1 MRNRVR
7 LRITPATVIASIAL
21 LVALGGTSIAAV
33 TATAPSNS
41 VNTAALKNSAVTNPK
56 IANNAV
62 TGSKV
67 KNGSL
72 QKADFASGQIPAG
85 KTGPPGPEGPAGPAG
100 AAGATGPAGPSDAFA
115 RFLNGP
121 IAVPAAATTLT
132 SLSIPSAGK
141 YVIWAKAYLVS
152 TGQGVVTCALV
163 AATDTDQ
170 TQTWVQAGLPFA
182 LSNIVTHEF
191 TAAGTV
197 DFRCQYPGTGTTTAN
212 QIKVAAIKVANLTN
226 SG

>member
-21 LVALGGTSIAAV
+21 LIALGGTSIAAV

-141 YVIWAKAYLVS
+141 VCHLGKGVHRS
-152 TGQGVVTCALV
+152 TP
-163 AATDTDQ
+163 AA
-170 TQTWVQAGLPFA
+170 A
-182 LSNIVTHEF
+182 S
-191 TAAGTV
+191 
-197 DFRCQYPGTGTTTAN
+197 
-212 QIKVAAIKVANLTN
+212 
-226 SG
+226 